1 MVAMI
6 EWRPLQRA
14 RNARNQLVVCR
25 NFDIRSNDGYVSGQV
40 VVKDT
45 SDEVAIREC
54 KDRLAM
60 LLENALYELH
70 GR

>member
-1 MVAMI
+1 MTDVI

-14 RNARNQLVVCR
+14 TNARNQTVVCR
-25 NFDIRSNDGYVSGQV
+25 NFDIKSHDGYISGQV

-45 SDEVAIREC
+45 LDEVAIRDC
-54 KDRLAM
+54 KDRLAT
-60 LLENALYELH
+60 LLEDALYELH